1 MLKKKTHNKTYLL
14 LRWAV
19 GRGAGKAYPQKHL
32 RPEQSG
38 LSFILCESEWAVLCQ
53 PGSKAWRCCRC
64 LLRTGFHRNERRQ
77 KAPCITAQATIHS
90 QPFCKTL
97 LKNAHRA
104 CLQTPG
110 RGVEVFSYLRVDSLS
125 FYLVQSYF
133 SCLLP
138 FIHLASTYHSPP
150 TGGFY
155 FSNFSSLIPA
165 RFFPFKMYSH
175 PQAPWRLLP

>member
-1 MLKKKTHNKTYLL
+1 MKKKTASGEAVILWDNPIFHNFQENRTKAQKTTSTKAFNSSVLPAYNLNKSVSGETKEKEKLPVVPNSLCSRGCWKKKTHNKTYLL

-77 KAPCITAQATIHS
+77 KAPCITAQATIPAH
-90 QPFCKTL
+90 FETL
-97 LKNAHRA
+97 LNLNASNWYP
-104 CLQTPG
+104 LG
-110 RGVEVFSYLRVDSLS
+110 YS
-125 FYLVQSYF
+125 
-133 SCLLP
+133 SC
-138 FIHLASTYHSPP
+138 
-150 TGGFY
+150 
-155 FSNFSSLIPA
+155 
-165 RFFPFKMYSH
+165 
-175 PQAPWRLLP
+175 